1 MKTFYT
7 IILYISFAFIFVP
20 KLTAQSFTPGY
31 YIINSTA
38 EYSIALQSGFDNYT
52 DNSGNIIQYST
63 EELTMN
69 SGEVVVAFEFSKG
82 KYYCFDPN
90 GRMVVIQGTNCLTS
104 APMTPGA
111 GVGLMMETI
120 SLIDGTDL
128 SEGSYIWIMGQNVA
142 NSTVKIQIA
151 DGATLDIP
159 QEKVMLYGAF
169 IKNTMKD
176 QVYRKVE

>member
-1 MKTFYT
+1 MKYIFLN
-7 IILYISFAFIFVP
+7 IAFAILWISKIS
-20 KLTAQSFTPGY
+20 AQSFTPGY

-38 EYSIALQSGFDNYT
+38 EYSIALQSGADNYT
-52 DNSGNIIQYST
+52 DEGGNLFQYST
-63 EELTMN
+63 EDLSMN
-69 SGEVVVAFEFSKG
+69 SGEIVIAFEFSKG

-90 GRMVVIQGTNCLTS
+90 GRMVVIQGVNCLTP

-111 GVGLMMETI
+111 GVGLMLETI
-120 SLIDGTDL
+120 SLIDGTNL

-142 NSTVKIQIA
+142 NSTVKIQMA

-159 QEKVMLYGAF
+159 QDKVMLYGAF